1 MSSAAAIADA
11 EILAGGASGLA
22 IWHFDGTE
30 RYELDGVNSGAF
42 DVSSDTGEIRI
53 ASGGLDSLDSPYNLT
68 LQLSGGGETA
78 TREIRVDVAAPP
90 PPPQESSDALAAFVE
105 AIAADDFNWFA
116 NTVDWDN
123 DGILNPYDWT
133 PTVNAAGVTVNLTL
147 GRADG
152 SARRPWPI
160 YNVWQLQAIDGV
172 SVAVDG
178 GQSENFALFG
188 ADVERSFGGAI

>member
-1 MSSAAAIADA
+1 M
-11 EILAGGASGLA
+11 AGGASGLA
-22 IWHFDGTE
+22 IWHFDGET
-30 RYELDGVNSGAF
+30 YALVGAGGNFELEGAAGRI
-42 DVSSDTGEIRI
+42 VI
-53 ASGGLDSLDSPYNLT
+53 ASGSLDSLDSPYEFQ

-78 TREIRVDVAAPP
+78 TREIQVDVGAPP
-90 PPPQESSDALAAFVE
+90 PPPQASSEALAAFVE
-105 AIAADDFNWFA
+105 AIAAGDFNWFA

-178 GQSENFALFG
+178 MQSSG
-188 ADVERSFGGAI
+188 T